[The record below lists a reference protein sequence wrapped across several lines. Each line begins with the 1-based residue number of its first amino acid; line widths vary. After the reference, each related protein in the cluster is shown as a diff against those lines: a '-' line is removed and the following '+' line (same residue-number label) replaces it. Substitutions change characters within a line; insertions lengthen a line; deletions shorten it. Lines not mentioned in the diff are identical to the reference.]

1 MRSIASLTGAAR
13 AATRR
18 FPRLL
23 LLLTATALGLAVPAW
38 SGIGDQAPFKR
49 VIIDAGHG
57 GKDEGATAS
66 NGILE
71 KELVLDVSS
80 RLRRLL
86 EARNLKVILTRETDR
101 FVPLEV
107 RTSRANDARGDLFI
121 SIHANA
127 ANSNTA
133 RGIETYFVSLEAS
146 DAASRRVAERDLTA
160 WIDLVM
166 VEHTGEEALAVR
178 YSHPAWVVGELRR
191 SLLAVD
197 ASHELEEL
205 LAADNVAPKVTLVA
219 RPRLATVAELP
230 GTPGLL
236 SPWAVVLDGGDPGA
250 VAAVREGRAAVQ
262 DEGSQLVVKALVD
275 LPLEPPRDRWLDLC
289 AGPGGKAALLGALAV
304 ERGARL
310 VANEVQPHRAE
321 LVRQAMRALPEV
333 EVTCHDGREGPWE
346 PESFDRILIDAPCTG
361 LGALRRRPE
370 ARWRRTPQDLASL
383 APLQQALLR
392 RGVEL
397 VRPGGVVAYATC
409 SPSPAE
415 TLEVIESVGR
425 GVAVLERVERWWPH
439 RDGTDAMFV
448 ALLRKR

>member
-146 DAASRRVAERDLTA
+146 DAASRRVAERENEALGRGGPASPQFDPFLALLGDMISTDHMA
-160 WIDLVM
+160 DSSAFAKLAQAELSKVDATSSRGVKQAPFVVLMGVQMPAALIEIGFLSNDRDAASLSKSIHRQRVA
-166 VEHTGEEALAVR
+166 EALARAVIAFGKR
-178 YSHPAWVVGELRR
+178 YDARR
-191 SLLAVD
+191 
-197 ASHELEEL
+197 
-205 LAADNVAPKVTLVA
+205 
-219 RPRLATVAELP
+219 
-230 GTPGLL
+230 G
-236 SPWAVVLDGGDPGA
+236 
-250 VAAVREGRAAVQ
+250 
-262 DEGSQLVVKALVD
+262 
-275 LPLEPPRDRWLDLC
+275 
-289 AGPGGKAALLGALAV
+289 
-304 ERGARL
+304 
-310 VANEVQPHRAE
+310 
-321 LVRQAMRALPEV
+321 
-333 EVTCHDGREGPWE
+333 
-346 PESFDRILIDAPCTG
+346 
-361 LGALRRRPE
+361 
-370 ARWRRTPQDLASL
+370 LASL
-383 APLQQALLR
+383 
-392 RGVEL
+392 
-397 VRPGGVVAYATC
+397 
-409 SPSPAE
+409 
-415 TLEVIESVGR
+415 
-425 GVAVLERVERWWPH
+425 
-439 RDGTDAMFV
+439 RD
-448 ALLRKR
+448 